1 MKTTLLK
8 LNYLQK
14 MMNQNFGIK
23 SKNLRFG
30 SSSLWLAFDIWYLSQ
45 THCVVKNIFSSNNFS
60 TLRKRPKYERWVEAT
75 ILCLKSRF
83 FPHASLFSPLF
94 SYASFL
100 TFFSVTYWCSNELG
114 PCGELGR
121 SMLSWSWKYF
131 GFSICHIVQLIV
143 NLILIWTT
151 LSSQICDHNI
161 LRGLTVISMPHTP
174 QHRFETHLS

>member
-1 MKTTLLK
+1 MVHLHFDSPLT
-8 LNYLQK
+8 
-14 MMNQNFGIK
+14 
-23 SKNLRFG
+23 
-30 SSSLWLAFDIWYLSQ
+30 FDIWARLIVLS
-45 THCVVKNIFSSNNFS
+45 KIFSRHNFS

-75 ILCLKSRF
+75 ILCLKSWF

-114 PCGELGR
+114 PCGELR

-151 LSSQICDHNI
+151 LSSEITI
-161 LRGLTVISMPHTP
+161 FGGLSVISMPHTP
-174 QHRFETHLS
+174 QHTFETHIS